1 MIVYIE
7 SLMNSR
13 TVVVVEIY
21 IKFIKAVEDGLLMAV
36 QLTSA
41 THESSSSASSSLYH
55 VGNVIKLMENA
66 GELSTPRD

>member
-7 SLMNSR
+7 SFMNSR

-41 THESSSSASSSLYH
+41 THESSSSASSLLY
-55 VGNVIKLMENA
+55 M
-66 GELSTPRD
+66 

>member
-1 MIVYIE
+1 
-7 SLMNSR
+7 MNSR